1 MKSTTRM
8 TTVRVKT
15 AKKRK
20 LASTLWLER
29 QLNDPYVQQAKVDG
43 YRSRA
48 AYKILEIDDKF
59 KIFKKGMKVL
69 DLGAAPGGWSQV
81 AVNRTKNGRVF
92 ALDILEMQSIPGVKF
107 MQLDFLQDDAPEKVM
122 EFIGG
127 KADAVLTDMAANA
140 CGNPQVDHMRITIL
154 CELAFEF
161 AKSVLAENGVFV
173 AKLLRGGGDHKLL
186 MEIKKNF
193 KTVKNF
199 KPKSSRADSAEIY
212 LVALGFK
219 PQNVE

>member
-1 MKSTTRM
+1 MKLTNRII
-8 TTVRVKT
+8 TVKVKT

-20 LASTLWLER
+20 QASTLWLKR
-29 QLNDPYVQQAKVDG
+29 QLNDPYVQQAKIDG

-48 AYKILEIDDKF
+48 AYKIIEIDDKF

-81 AVNRTKNGRVF
+81 ALNRTKNGKIF
-92 ALDILEMQSIPGVKF
+92 AFDILEMQSIPGVKF
-107 MQLDFLQDDAPEKVM
+107 MQLDFTHDDAPEKVM

-140 CGNPQVDHMRITIL
+140 CGNPQVDHMRIIML

-186 MEIKKNF
+186 MQIKQHFKN
-193 KTVKNF
+193 VKNF

-212 LVALGFK
+212 LVATGFK
-219 PQNVE
+219 LQS